1 VERNR
6 HLGSLAQRLPTT
18 DDPGADMK
26 LSDLLLHEWRTKF
39 SQPAALASLVAFAVI
54 LLFAAVSGRVARDA
68 RTHDIA
74 NHEAEVAASVARWL
88 ADLKAVETEGDRSSA
103 PPWSGSPMDV
113 TFSSA
118 LPPAP
123 LADFAIGQSD
133 LLPGMGTLSLWDPDV
148 RLFSRYEFK
157 DPVALALGAFD
168 VSKAIVL
175 VLPLLLIVL
184 AFDVLSSER
193 DAGRLGVIVA
203 QGANLRSL
211 FWRRLLIRCVPVLSV
226 ALLVA
231 AVALLLNRGATPID
245 ARMPSFVLWCACAA
259 LYSAFWMAVVAYAAS
274 RNRAG
279 ASNIMALL
287 VCWTVLTLVVPAAVT
302 SLTEAAYPPPSRPNY
317 LAEAREAEIAT
328 ERAEAGIAQ
337 QFFNDHP
344 ELVVGE
350 QSQMPAYVRTAF
362 FVTSRVDAATRPLL
376 NAFEAS
382 ASRRERTLAFL
393 RYASPAIIAHGAFNE
408 IAGSS
413 AARHRQ
419 YMAQARA
426 FKAAFAEQVAAYVV
440 AGERLPSARATEL
453 PRFMFR
459 ENLQKTLVTRNVPA
473 LLFVLL
479 TTVALLSAADSRV
492 RQLDPLS

>member
-1 VERNR
+1 MN
-6 HLGSLAQRLPTT
+6 
-18 DDPGADMK
+18 

-39 SQPAALASLVAFAVI
+39 SQPAALASFAAFAVI
-54 LLFAAVSGRVARDA
+54 LVFAAVSGHVARDA
-68 RTHDIA
+68 RAHDIA
-74 NHEAEVAASVARWL
+74 NHEAEVSASMARWL
-88 ADLKAVETEGDRSSA
+88 ADLKSLETEAERSGA

-133 LLPGMGTLSLWDPDV
+133 LLPGAGTLSLWDPDV
-148 RLFSRYEFK
+148 RLFTRYEFE

-175 VLPLLLIVL
+175 VLPLLLVVL
-184 AFDVLSSER
+184 SFDVLSCER

-211 FWRRLLIRCVPVLSV
+211 FWRRLLIRCVPVVGV

-231 AVALLLNRGATPID
+231 TVALLVNRGSTPI
-245 ARMPSFVLWCACAA
+245 AERTPSFVLWCACAA
-259 LYSAFWMAVVAYAAS
+259 LYSAFWMAIVAYAAS

-279 ASNIMALL
+279 ASNIMVLL

-317 LAEAREAEIAT
+317 LAEAREAEIET

-350 QSQMPAYVRTAF
+350 QSQMPGYVRTAF

-376 NAFEAS
+376 NAFEEA
-382 ASRRERTLAFL
+382 AAQRESTLEFL
-393 RYASPAIIAHGAFNE
+393 RYASPAIIAHSTFNE

-440 AGERLPSARATEL
+440 AGERLPSARAAEL

-459 ENLQKTLVTRNVPA
+459 ENPRAALVTRDGPA

-479 TTVALLSAADSRV
+479 ATGVLLGAADRRV
-492 RQLDPLS
+492 RRLNPLS